1 MEEVNNM
8 KTGNFMNEAEI
19 GKRIMEVR
27 KAAGLSQQ
35 EFGDRIKI
43 SRTHVGSIE
52 KNQRTINDRL
62 INLICITF
70 DVNEQWLRTGKGAMF
85 DRPKNHK
92 MEKAMIN
99 FNKLDDLL
107 QDFVLKEIDSLLEYM
122 NKREKRK
129 R

>member
-1 MEEVNNM
+1 MPAPSM
-8 KTGNFMNEAEI
+8 GNIMNEAEI
-19 GKRIMEVR
+19 GKRIMGVR

-35 EFGDRIKI
+35 EFGYRIKV

-70 DVNEQWLRTGKGAMF
+70 DVNEQWLRMGKGAMF

-107 QDFVLKEIDSLLEYM
+107 QDFVLKEIDGLLDYM
-122 NKREKRK
+122 NGQIKSEVRN
-129 R
+129 

>member
-1 MEEVNNM
+1 MDNI
-8 KTGNFMNEAEI
+8 MNEAAI

-107 QDFVLKEIDSLLEYM
+107 QDFVLKEIDGLLEYM
-122 NKREKRK
+122 NKRGKKKR
-129 R
+129 

>member
-1 MEEVNNM
+1 MTPALSM
-8 KTGNFMNEAEI
+8 GNIMNETEI
-19 GKRIMEVR
+19 GKRIMGVR
-27 KAAGLSQQ
+27 KTAGLSQQ

-70 DVNEQWLRTGKGAMF
+70 GVNEQWLRHGKGAMF
-85 DRPKNHK
+85 DHPKNHK

-107 QDFVLKEIDSLLEYM
+107 QDFVLKEIDGLLEYM
-122 NKREKRK
+122 NKKGKR
-129 R
+129 RG

>member
-1 MEEVNNM
+1 M
-8 KTGNFMNEAEI
+8 GNIIKEAEI
-19 GKRIMEVR
+19 GKRIMGVR
-27 KAAGLSQQ
+27 KTAGLSQQ

-70 DVNEQWLRTGKGAMF
+70 EVNEQWLRNGKGVMF

-107 QDFVLKEIDSLLEYM
+107 QDFVLKEIDGLLDYM
-122 NKREKRK
+122 NKKGKRK

>member
-1 MEEVNNM
+1 MLPM
-8 KTGNFMNEAEI
+8 GNIMNEAEI
-19 GKRIMEVR
+19 GKRIMGVR

-43 SRTHVGSIE
+43 SRTHVGSLE

-70 DVNEQWLRTGKGAMF
+70 EVNEPWLRTGKGSMF

-107 QDFVLKEIDSLLEYM
+107 QDFVLKEIDGLLEYM
-122 NKREKRK
+122 NKKGKRK
-129 R
+129 G